1 MRFYWAGWILGGAEQ
16 NQANMDAVRIIAREI
31 LKKPYKGFIRPETCW

>member
-16 NQANMDAVRIIAREI
+16 FQANTDTVSIIAKEI
-31 LKKPYKGFIRPETCW
+31 LKKT

>member
-16 NQANMDAVRIIAREI
+16 IQANMDTVRIIAREI
-31 LKKPYKGFIRPETCW
+31 LKKT